1 MITLKNRGCRNKFT
15 IGEFNSLS
23 NREQMRI
30 TNALVT
36 SAMARVSPE
45 VLASKMLIEAAVSKS
60 KAYKNNEE
68 AKEE

>member
-1 MITLKNRGCRNKFT
+1 MKSRGCRNKFT

-30 TNALVT
+30 ANALAT

-45 VLASKMLIEAAVSKS
+45 VLASQMLIEAAVSKS

>member
-1 MITLKNRGCRNKFT
+1 MLKSKGCRNKFT

-45 VLASKMLIEAAVSKS
+45 LLASKMLIEAAVSKS
-60 KAYKNNEE
+60 KSYKNNEE
-68 AKEE
+68 AKKE